1 MAFATNVARAKA
13 RGHNVRRKL
22 FLKRSAENEPY
33 KLRFYAD
40 RDKFLG
46 EITTGWNLGMDEKIE
61 FQTGARYFQLHVDLI
76 DDPDGDLLRALKSM
90 TKVKIGSADFGIL
103 SKPTF
108 LAAVPSYLFKV
119 QPIGES

>member
-22 FLKRSAENEPY
+22 FLKRSAARQPY
-33 KLRFYAD
+33 KLRLYAD
-40 RDKFLG
+40 RVLLG
-46 EITTGWNLGMDEKIE
+46 EIAHGWNLGMDEKIE
-61 FQTGARYFQLHVDLI
+61 FQTGARYYSLSIDLV

-103 SKPTF
+103 SKPSF
-108 LAAVPSYLFKV
+108 LNAVPSYMFKV